1 MFLYLN
7 SDTLSKKDGLFDNLA
22 AQDLE
27 KTMIIKTENEIQRMR
42 DAGLVLWEVHQTAK
56 KLVKAGIT
64 TGEIDQEVENRIRSL
79 GAVPLFKGVPGEV
92 PYPACACI
100 SVNEEVVHGI
110 PSNRKLQSGDI
121 VSIDIGVKYKGWCAD
136 SAVTL
141 PVGEI
146 SEEKKALLDATED
159 ALRLAISMLRPEI
172 SWNTIA
178 VNMQKRIEARGY
190 SIVRELVGH
199 GIGKS
204 MWEDPQIP
212 NYYVNN
218 INTFK
223 VKKGA
228 TLAIEPMLNMGK
240 KEIETQNDHWTIVT
254 ADRKPSA
261 HFEHTVAVTE
271 KGPYVLTSGPDSE
284 GWAMPDNAIFK

>member
-1 MFLYLN
+1 
-7 SDTLSKKDGLFDNLA
+7 
-22 AQDLE
+22 
-27 KTMIIKTENEIQRMR
+27 MIIKTEKDIRKMR
-42 DAGLVLWEVHQTAK
+42 EAGLVLWDVHQTAG
-56 KLVKAGIT
+56 KLIKHGIT
-64 TGEIDQEVENRIRSL
+64 TRDIDEAVEKRIISL
-79 GAVPLFKGVPGEV
+79 GAIPLFKGVHGEV
-92 PYPACACI
+92 PFPASACI

-110 PSNRKLQSGDI
+110 PSGRELRSGDI

-146 SEEKKALLDATED
+146 SEEKKALLSITED
-159 ALRLAISMLRPEI
+159 ALRLAISMLKPKI

-178 VNMQKRIEARGY
+178 VTMQKRVEARGY

-199 GIGKS
+199 GIGQE

-218 INTFK
+218 RSTFR

-228 TLAIEPMLNMGK
+228 TLAIEPMINAGK
-240 KEIETQNDHWTIVT
+240 KEVKTLGDHWTIVT
-254 ADRKPSA
+254 ADSQPSA
-261 HFEHTVAVTE
+261 HFEHTVAATGN
-271 KGPYVLTSGPDSE
+271 GPFVLTCGPNGE
-284 GWAMPDNAIFK
+284 GWSMPDNAIY

>member
-1 MFLYLN
+1 
-7 SDTLSKKDGLFDNLA
+7 
-22 AQDLE
+22 
-27 KTMIIKTENEIQRMR
+27 MIIKTEKEILKMR
-42 DAGLVLWEVHQTAK
+42 EAGLVLWDVHQTAAG
-56 KLVKAGIT
+56 LIKAGIT
-64 TGEIDQEVENRIRSL
+64 TGEIDAAVEKRIAAL
-79 GAVPLFKGVPGEV
+79 GAIPLFKGVPGVV

-100 SVNEEVVHGI
+100 SVNEEIVHGI
-110 PSNRKLQSGDI
+110 PSGRKLESGDI
-121 VSIDIGVKYKGWCAD
+121 VSIDIGVRYKGWCAD

-146 SEEKKALLDATED
+146 SKEKMALLTGTED
-159 ALRLAISMLRPEI
+159 ALCLAISMLRPGI

-178 VNMQKRIEARGY
+178 VNMQKRVEAKGY

-199 GIGKS
+199 GIGKE

-218 INTFK
+218 RSTFK

-240 KEIETQNDHWTIVT
+240 KDIKTLKDHWTIVT
-254 ADRKPSA
+254 VDGKPSA
-261 HFEHTVAVTE
+261 HFEHSVAVTD
-271 KGPYVLTSGPDSE
+271 KGPFILTCGPNGE
-284 GWAMPDNAIFK
+284 GWAVPGNALY